1 MTPRTHPSHTTD
13 VTGPFACEGCDD
25 SECVHRGG
33 HVLNVLSPEEAVTE
47 YSCSSDVAGGTG
59 PIT

>member
-1 MTPRTHPSHTTD
+1 MKAVTT
-13 VTGPFACEGCDD
+13 V
-25 SECVHRGG
+25 SVHRGG

-59 PIT
+59 PIA